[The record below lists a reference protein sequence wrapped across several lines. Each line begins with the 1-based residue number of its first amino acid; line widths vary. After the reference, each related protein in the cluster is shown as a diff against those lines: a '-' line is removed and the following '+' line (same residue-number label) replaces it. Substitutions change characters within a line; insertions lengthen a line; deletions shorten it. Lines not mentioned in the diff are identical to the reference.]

1 MAAVKKRYK
10 LRLNSLD
17 KIQELLQELYN
28 EADKNIVEIQNQMNK
43 LSNSVALNDEIMDS
57 KTKYAK
63 AMNDFITNKDK
74 AIGRKL
80 DIAKLMTEIHKFN
93 GDVRKMVDNE
103 ESVGNWEDLKDVVE
117 SSTND
122 SNDQET
128 VETDSY
134 SINKHSQLDNGKFKT
149 N

>member
-17 KIQELLQELYN
+17 KIEELLQELYN

-43 LSNSVALNDEIMDS
+43 LSNSAALNDEIMDS

-117 SSTND
+117 STTND

-134 SINKHSQLDNGKFKT
+134 SINKHS
-149 N
+149 

>member
-17 KIQELLQELYN
+17 KIEELLQELYN

-117 SSTND
+117 STTND
-122 SNDQET
+122 DNNEET

-134 SINKHSQLDNGKFKT
+134 SINKHS
-149 N
+149 

>member
-17 KIQELLQELYN
+17 KIDELLQELYN

-117 SSTND
+117 STTND
-122 SNDQET
+122 DNNQET

-134 SINKHSQLDNGKFKT
+134 SINKHS
-149 N
+149 

>member
-17 KIQELLQELYN
+17 KIEELLQELYN

-134 SINKHSQLDNGKFKT
+134 SINKHS
-149 N
+149 

>member
-1 MAAVKKRYK
+1 MAAVTTRYK

-17 KIQELLQELYN
+17 KIEELLQELYN

-117 SSTND
+117 STTND

-134 SINKHSQLDNGKFKT
+134 SINKHS
-149 N
+149 

>member
-17 KIQELLQELYN
+17 KIEELLQELYN

-128 VETDSY
+128 VDTDSY
-134 SINKHSQLDNGKFKT
+134 SINKHS
-149 N
+149 